1 MPEELRSIS
10 IIDFYRHIGCDVL
23 QFGNYELLPEER
35 ITYPFR
41 YIYEGTEKSTE
52 VLPDGMVK
60 EVLCTKSGKLT
71 TILSKGHP
79 VKHPVETR
87 EELFMLLDI

>member
-41 YIYEGTEKSTE
+41 YIYEGTEKST
-52 VLPDGMVK
+52 
-60 EVLCTKSGKLT
+60 
-71 TILSKGHP
+71 
-79 VKHPVETR
+79 
-87 EELFMLLDI
+87 